1 MQLQVST
8 NAKSTIF
15 VCGDSISPS
24 IIVQIE
30 PIKNILL
37 ECIKRGIKYKYI
49 TEITKDNLL
58 YCKEISKIIEPDSL
72 RHLDKVKGNFAV
84 TESEYIATSTL
95 QDAQPLQQIIY
106 SNVKELVEQ
115 HKYLFETLWDKSIP
129 AIQKIRE
136 IEEGMQSDV
145 IEIINNS
152 NRAKELY
159 QSLVNSATKEIML
172 IFPTINAF
180 NRQERIE
187 IIQLLRKAAH
197 ERNVKVRILMP
208 LENLPE
214 NGKKNLTE
222 NEHNQQQKR
231 DDNRKI
237 SIHENSTHNI
247 DFRHIERMSETKA
260 TLLMVDK
267 NFSLVMELKDDSKDT
282 FDEAIGLST
291 YSSSIS
297 GVLSYVAIFESLW
310 VQTELYEQLKVHD
323 RMQKEFINIAAHEL
337 RTPTQAILGF
347 SGILKNHPER
357 SKELVEGI
365 FRNATRLQKLIRNIL
380 DVTAIESQS
389 FRFNTE
395 QFNLN
400 IVLSCIIDDYRN
412 QIKKT
417 NSTIEL
423 IYRNKNNTNDNP
435 ILIECDKERIT
446 QVISNLLDN
455 AIKFTKEGEISIT
468 CEVEEKDADDKNVI
482 ISVRDSGSGINS
494 EIFPKLFSKFATK
507 SFQGTGL
514 GLFISKNIIENHGG
528 SIWAKNNNYGKKG
541 TTVTFRLPLITHTW
555 ITDYKENK
563 EK

>member
-1 MQLQVST
+1 
-8 NAKSTIF
+8 
-15 VCGDSISPS
+15 
-24 IIVQIE
+24 
-30 PIKNILL
+30 
-37 ECIKRGIKYKYI
+37 
-49 TEITKDNLL
+49 
-58 YCKEISKIIEPDSL
+58 
-72 RHLDKVKGNFAV
+72 
-84 TESEYIATSTL
+84 
-95 QDAQPLQQIIY
+95 
-106 SNVKELVEQ
+106 
-115 HKYLFETLWDKSIP
+115 
-129 AIQKIRE
+129 
-136 IEEGMQSDV
+136 
-145 IEIINNS
+145 
-152 NRAKELY
+152 
-159 QSLVNSATKEIML
+159 
-172 IFPTINAF
+172 
-180 NRQERIE
+180 
-187 IIQLLRKAAH
+187 
-197 ERNVKVRILMP
+197 
-208 LENLPE
+208 
-214 NGKKNLTE
+214 
-222 NEHNQQQKR
+222 
-231 DDNRKI
+231 
-237 SIHENSTHNI
+237 
-247 DFRHIERMSETKA
+247 MSETKA

-310 VQTELYEQLKVHD
+310 VQTELYEQLKIHD

-400 IVLSCIIDDYRN
+400 IVLPCIIDDYRN

-455 AIKFTKEGEISIT
+455 AIKFTKEGDISIT
-468 CEVEEKDADDKNVI
+468 CEVEKNDTDGKKVI
-482 ISVRDSGSGINS
+482 ISVIDTGSGINS
-494 EIFPKLFSKFATK
+494 EILPKLFSKFATK

-514 GLFISKNIIENHGG
+514 GLFISKEIIESHGG
-528 SIWAKNNNYGKKG
+528 RIWAKNNNDGKRG
-541 TTVTFRLPLITHTW
+541 TTFAFSLPIMTNTR
-555 ITDYKENK
+555 INGKENK
-563 EK
+563 GK